1 MFKKSKVAVV
11 ALTSLLLAACGGT
24 QGSTTSSTTSDST
37 SIANPVTVTVTDDTV
52 KSTIDSS
59 FLPGVTAQR
68 IRLTV
73 WSETESH
80 PLFKELISEFAKK
93 YYYDESS
100 NAKYEFIVTI
110 GDEFSDAAT
119 KITQDLDVAPDVF
132 GFPDDQLGKL
142 VDAGAIQEITGST
155 KTWVNENNVQ
165 ASVSSATYNNKLY
178 AFPQTADNGYF
189 LYYNKN
195 YLTADDVKTFD
206 GILAKLEST
215 NQQIVFPFE
224 DAWYIPSF
232 FFNQG
237 NISYDPATKTMTCDF
252 DNTVGLEGAR
262 GFANIV
268 QEHTAALKIADVN
281 SNDALFATKDSEG
294 QPITP
299 VAVAGVT
306 GTWNAG
312 PLRAAMGDGYA
323 ATKLPTFTPYD
334 ENGTALAQRQMGSF
348 AGSKLIG
355 TKAQD
360 DPDKLYFSSLLAKYL
375 TSEDAQV
382 RRFQSQGFGPS
393 NVTAQNNPAVLADV
407 AISALNA
414 QAPYA
419 VSQSRSVGN
428 TFWDPTA
435 AFGKSVVAN
444 DYGEGLTL
452 ADALA
457 AWVAALTTPAA

>member
-52 KSTIDSS
+52 RSTIDSS

-195 YLTADDVKTFD
+195 YLTADDVKTVRWNSRQT
-206 GILAKLEST
+206 GIHQST
-215 NQQIVFPFE
+215 N
-224 DAWYIPSF
+224 
-232 FFNQG
+232 
-237 NISYDPATKTMTCDF
+237 C
-252 DNTVGLEGAR
+252 L
-262 GFANIV
+262 
-268 QEHTAALKIADVN
+268 
-281 SNDALFATKDSEG
+281 
-294 QPITP
+294 PI
-299 VAVAGVT
+299 
-306 GTWNAG
+306 
-312 PLRAAMGDGYA
+312 
-323 ATKLPTFTPYD
+323 
-334 ENGTALAQRQMGSF
+334 
-348 AGSKLIG
+348 
-355 TKAQD
+355 
-360 DPDKLYFSSLLAKYL
+360 
-375 TSEDAQV
+375 
-382 RRFQSQGFGPS
+382 
-393 NVTAQNNPAVLADV
+393 
-407 AISALNA
+407 
-414 QAPYA
+414 
-419 VSQSRSVGN
+419 
-428 TFWDPTA
+428 
-435 AFGKSVVAN
+435 
-444 DYGEGLTL
+444 
-452 ADALA
+452 
-457 AWVAALTTPAA
+457 